1 MCEVPRRDALRL
13 AAGIAV
19 ALATAGCVECPL
31 PDRPQAGGE
40 AAGPS
45 GTTTTTRASRREL
58 AAVAAVPDGEAV
70 DVSAAAG
77 EPAYLIRSGDTIRAL
92 SATCTHARCAVSWQ
106 AQSRQFRCPC
116 HHGTF
121 DSQGFVLSGPP
132 PRALDELQ
140 IVVENGTAYL
150 ET

>member
-1 MCEVPRRDALRL
+1 MHDVGRRDALRM

-31 PDRPQAGGE
+31 PDRAQPGGE
-40 AAGPS
+40 AARPPGA
-45 GTTTTTRASRREL
+45 TTPRPSRREL

-70 DVSAAAG
+70 DVTAAAG
-77 EPAYLIRSGDTIRAL
+77 EPAYLIRSGDSIRAL
-92 SATCTHARCAVSWQ
+92 SATCTHARCTVAWQ
-106 AQSRQFRCPC
+106 ASSGQFHCPC
-116 HHGTF
+116 HRGTF
-121 DSQGFVLSGPP
+121 DSQGAVVSGPP